1 MITDSAY
8 YSRNGLKW
16 VDQLQSLASQIVV
29 KALGFERTQLF
40 RLFRRQF
47 QQASHSMEITIGFDK
62 ANFRHQS
69 DRIHEV
75 LKRNE

>member
-16 VDQLQSLASQIVV
+16 VDQLQSLARQIVV
-29 KALGFERTQLF
+29 KALGFERTQ
-40 RLFRRQF
+40 LFRRQF

-69 DRIHEV
+69 NRIHEV